1 MFGKLGDMMGKLQEM
16 KQQTDAVKAKLS
28 TVILK
33 AEAAGG
39 DIQIDINGNR
49 EIKQVRITPALQH
62 GDAEE
67 LQEQLVVALNRA
79 IKLADEA
86 HEKEMKNVAAGLL
99 PGMIS

>member
-16 KQQTDAVKAKLS
+16 KQQADAVKAKLNQV
-28 TVILK
+28 TLK

-39 DIQIDINGNR
+39 DIQVEINGNR
-49 EIKQVRITPALQH
+49 EIKHVRIAPSLQH

-67 LQEQLVVALNRA
+67 LQDQLVVALNRA

-86 HEKEMKNVAAGLL
+86 HDKEMKSVAAGLL
-99 PGMIS
+99 PGMM

>member
-16 KQQTDAVKAKLS
+16 KQQADAVKSKLQQ
-28 TVILK
+28 VLLH

-39 DIQIDINGNR
+39 DIRIEINGNR
-49 EIKQVRITPALQH
+49 EIKHVHIAPALQH

-67 LQEQLVVALNRA
+67 LQDQLVVALNRA

-86 HEKEMKNVAAGLL
+86 HEKEMRTVAAGML
-99 PGMIS
+99 PGMM